1 VKEKINNKGNYKEIL
16 LLQDSALKAAEDAI
30 VITNVKGII
39 EWINPAFTKLTGYD
53 SRESIGKSTKFL
65 KSNKHTTKFYR
76 SLWDTILSGKVWKG
90 KIFNKKKN
98 GEVYTENQ
106 SITPIKDSK
115 GKILHFIAIKQD
127 ITERQKLEEESDK
140 SRKLLQKKN
149 TELVNSK
156 KELLKTMK
164 NLEKVKHEIE
174 IEKSKAEAILQSL
187 GEGVLAIDKNKN
199 LLLMNKKAEEILG
212 LKITEVKGKK
222 SITTLPLYDTL
233 NQPIPMD
240 KHPSYLPLKTGQV
253 ISNSKYILIRRDKA
267 RVPIALTVSPIKDSN
282 ENIIGAV
289 DVLRD
294 VTKESEIDKEKSE
307 FVSLVSHQLR
317 TPLGLMKWYLEVI
330 MAEKFFKKL
339 PEKVQDYFQEINKNN
354 ERLLVLVRDLLSVS
368 KIDEGRVRDDP
379 IMVNLIELLKEVIK
393 EMKVLAI
400 EKNIAID
407 FKASNGI
414 PNILIDAMRFQE
426 VVKNLISNSIK
437 YNSKNGKVLVK
448 LRAKNKKITIDI
460 IDDGIGISKEDK
472 KKLFTKFFRA
482 ENAIKN
488 DPEGSGLGLYVAK
501 QYVELWKGKIT
512 VKSKEAV
519 GSTFSIILP
528 F

>member
-1 VKEKINNKGNYKEIL
+1 
-16 LLQDSALKAAEDAI
+16 
-30 VITNVKGII
+30 
-39 EWINPAFTKLTGYD
+39 
-53 SRESIGKSTKFL
+53 
-65 KSNKHTTKFYR
+65 
-76 SLWDTILSGKVWKG
+76 
-90 KIFNKKKN
+90 
-98 GEVYTENQ
+98 
-106 SITPIKDSK
+106 
-115 GKILHFIAIKQD
+115 
-127 ITERQKLEEESDK
+127 
-140 SRKLLQKKN
+140 
-149 TELVNSK
+149 
-156 KELLKTMK
+156 
-164 NLEKVKHEIE
+164 
-174 IEKSKAEAILQSL
+174 
-187 GEGVLAIDKNKN
+187 
-199 LLLMNKKAEEILG
+199 
-212 LKITEVKGKK
+212 
-222 SITTLPLYDTL
+222 
-233 NQPIPMD
+233 
-240 KHPSYLPLKTGQV
+240 
-253 ISNSKYILIRRDKA
+253 
-267 RVPIALTVSPIKDSN
+267 
-282 ENIIGAV
+282 
-289 DVLRD
+289 
-294 VTKESEIDKEKSE
+294 
-307 FVSLVSHQLR
+307 
-317 TPLGLMKWYLEVI
+317 
-330 MAEKFFKKL
+330 
-339 PEKVQDYFQEINKNN
+339 N